1 MSPRLHPLYGRARAY
16 LNDNTEAR
24 PMLAAEQQLLLP
36 LWQSQC
42 PCANLPNTLAFGQI
56 ARYHNK
62 PTVPIKIRIKE
73 NQRNILMTSLR
84 VSIVHCQHNTH
95 IHKHTHLPSQVST
108 RTDKLRSSLEVS
120 NPNPFG
126 PNGTHLQQSA
136 RHSFSIVNVLLVSEV
151 C

>member
-1 MSPRLHPLYGRARAY
+1 MHGVEHKARARAY

-42 PCANLPNTLAFGQI
+42 PRVNLPNALAFGQI

-62 PTVPIKIRIKE
+62 PKVPIKIRIKE
-73 NQRNILMTSLR
+73 NQRNILVTSLR
-84 VSIVHCQHNTH
+84 VSRVHYKHNTH
-95 IHKHTHLPSQVST
+95 INKHTHRPFQVSTVT

-120 NPNPFG
+120 DPNPFG

-136 RHSFSIVNVLLVSEV
+136 RLSSSIVNA
-151 C
+151 